1 MEWNPSSREAKM
13 SGETIRKLLNKVAAS
28 ISERLSSKRI
38 KFSAPI
44 KITIYPEIST
54 GSLRPIKFS
63 SLSISGETY
72 DLSKSGI
79 AFIVSS
85 IRLKEYYLVGEGR
98 RLHAEIDLT
107 NGKIKMELI
116 GVRYEQIDIHDSAS
130 KYLVGARIVNM
141 SREDREAYEEFYSLV
156 SKVKS
161 TNRQSITLQAKG

>member
-1 MEWNPSSREAKM
+1 M

-28 ISERLSSKRI
+28 ISGRLSGRRI

-54 GSLRPIKFS
+54 GSLRPIKFA
-63 SLSISGETY
+63 SLSTSGETY

-98 RLHAEIDLT
+98 RLHAEIDLP
-107 NGKIKMELI
+107 KRKVKMELL
-116 GVRYEQIDIHDSAS
+116 GVRYEQIDIHDSAT

-141 SREDREAYEEFYSLV
+141 STEDREAYEEFYSLI

-161 TNRQSITLQAKG
+161 TSNQSVTLQVKS

>member
-1 MEWNPSSREAKM
+1 MSR
-13 SGETIRKLLNKVAAS
+13 ETIRKLLNKVAVS
-28 ISERLSSKRI
+28 ISKRLSGRRI
-38 KFSAPI
+38 KFSVPI

-54 GSLRPIKFS
+54 GSLRPIRFA

-72 DLSKSGI
+72 DLSKNGI

-85 IRLKEYYLVGEGR
+85 IRLKEYYLVGEDR
-98 RLHAEIDLT
+98 KLHAEIDLP

-141 SREDREAYEEFYSLV
+141 SNEDREAYEEFYNLV
-156 SKVKS
+156 SKLKPANKQGV
-161 TNRQSITLQAKG
+161 TLQAKS